1 MPLSHDEV
9 VLLEFPDEASAYLSS
24 CEKLGRNVGSS
35 HVIPLDPTVRTWLRN
50 YHMKCAS
57 ALPYFTNEAQARLLR
72 KAGVLHNW
80 FEERLHLEDS
90 LGISATYRNTLLWY
104 LRHSVCFFLKQTEI
118 LDAVLKQHPGIR
130 LMANHQHTNGASS
143 QWVQPSERYLGIMAE
158 ELCGRRGIPFDPIDM
173 SQSSFTKPTPMLK
186 PMSATL
192 NKPSWTELTAHR
204 IGGWL
209 HRKELRRM
217 GLSAPLLTFS
227 NAYHMDTLV
236 EGIQKELP
244 HIPWVV
250 RGNAGKSKGAL
261 TLVYK
266 AFQALTGIRASLSD
280 DQYIGQAWPT
290 LLEQNNRPDHKFES
304 DLNQCLNDLVEEVNQ
319 EKELFSHRDI
329 FFGKF
334 LVSRL
339 RTGIMSSM
347 RKLHIQAKAL
357 DEMLELLQPR
367 MIVTPVGREFFYAL
381 GELATRRGIPGLLI
395 SHGSFTPM
403 KNDLEEIGWAYH
415 ADGMLHGSYTHCALQ
430 TPLAEAFAQQASP
443 AKSLVRTG
451 PLVWGHQV
459 NRKRSESLRNKLLG
473 KNSTDRVVL
482 HASTYKLR
490 HNVHPHIYENAEEY
504 ILGLNDL
511 IASINQ
517 IPAVHLIIKFRPFY
531 LTVNDLKEE
540 LQLSDRVT
548 ISVDEPFLDVLGL
561 SDLLVSFSSTTIEEA
576 FQNRVPVLLYGGGGR
591 YQHVEALEITPQ
603 TEVEPQAVYAVKSR
617 DFLADALTRILDT
630 NGRPPLPAALFDP
643 YVYRPEQIT
652 TLPDLVRELVGES
665 ACSDNASK
673 ESSHVGRRG

>member
-1 MPLSHDEV
+1 MTLSRDEV

-24 CEKLGRNVGSS
+24 CAKRGRYLAAS
-35 HVIPLDPTVRTWLRN
+35 HVIPLDPTVRIWLRN
-50 YHMKCAS
+50 YHIKCAA

-80 FEERLHLEDS
+80 FEEHINLEDS
-90 LGISATYRNTLLWY
+90 LGISTTYKNTLLWY
-104 LRHSVCFFLKQTEI
+104 LRHSVYFFLRQTEI
-118 LDAVLKQHPGIR
+118 LDAVLKQHTGIR
-130 LMANHQHTNGASS
+130 LMANRQHTNGASS

-158 ELCGRRGIPFDPIDM
+158 ELCGQRGIPFDPIDM
-173 SQSSFTKPTPMLK
+173 SQSSSTKPTPVLK
-186 PMSATL
+186 PMAKTL
-192 NKPSWTELTAHR
+192 NKPPWPELTVHR

-217 GLSAPLLTFS
+217 GLSTPLLTFS
-227 NAYHMDTLV
+227 DAYRMNTLV

-250 RGNAGKSKGAL
+250 RGSAGRSKGLANIVSKVFRAL
-261 TLVYK
+261 IP
-266 AFQALTGIRASLSD
+266 AQSNHRD
-280 DQYIGQAWPT
+280 DQYMGEVWPT
-290 LLEQNNRPDHKFES
+290 LLEHNNRPDHKFAS
-304 DLNQCLNDLVEEVNQ
+304 DLNRCLNDLAEEVGQ
-319 EKELFSHRDI
+319 EEELFSHRDV

-334 LVSRL
+334 LASKI
-339 RTGIMSSM
+339 RTGIMSGM
-347 RKLHIQAKAL
+347 RKLHMQVIGL

-430 TPLAEAFAQQASP
+430 TPLAEAFAKQASP
-443 AKSLVRTG
+443 ATSLVRTG

-459 NRKRSESLRNKLLG
+459 NRKKSESLRNKLLG

-490 HNVHPHIYENAEEY
+490 YNVHPHVYENAEEY
-504 ILGLNDL
+504 IQGLNDL
-511 IASINQ
+511 IDSINQ
-517 IPAVHLIIKFRPFY
+517 IPAVHLIIKFRPFH
-531 LTVNDLKEE
+531 LTVNDLKAE
-540 LQLSDRVT
+540 LHLSDRVT

-591 YQHVEALEITPQ
+591 YQHVEALEITPEV
-603 TEVEPQAVYAVKSR
+603 EVEPQAVYAVKSP

-643 YVYRPEQIT
+643 YVYGPEQIT
-652 TLPDLVRELVGES
+652 TLPELIRELLEQS
-665 ACSDNASK
+665 TCSNDT
-673 ESSHVGRRG
+673 SSGISHGGGRI